1 MSTATRVAV
10 LLAGLC
16 AAASA
21 ARAQYPQRRD
31 GFWIGFGLGY
41 GSSQVTCDSC
51 RRVSRQGGVTGFLK
65 LGGAPSRNLLIGAAL
80 NGWAH
85 SDGSATETMANVT
98 ASLYL
103 YPRRRSGFFVTGGVG
118 LSTYHINSTPSW
130 DGTGWGWTAG
140 AGYDLRFGRDVSL
153 TPVVNYTWGDVG
165 DVNLGSSGTTFTG
178 WRQNVLDVGLGV
190 TFH

>member
-1 MSTATRVAV
+1 M
-10 LLAGLC
+10 
-16 AAASA
+16 
-21 ARAQYPQRRD
+21 
-31 GFWIGFGLGY
+31 
-41 GSSQVTCDSC
+41 
-51 RRVSRQGGVTGFLK
+51 SRQGGVTGFVK
-65 LGGAPSRNLLIGAAL
+65 LGGAPSRTLLIGAAL

-85 SDGSATETMANVT
+85 SDGSATETMANVS

-118 LSTYHINSTPSW
+118 LSNYHINSTPSW
-130 DGTGWGWTAG
+130 DGTGWGFTAG

-165 DVNLGSSGTTFTG
+165 DVNLGSSGTVFTG
-178 WRQNVLDVGLGV
+178 WRQNVFDVGLGV

>member
-1 MSTATRVAV
+1 MGSMARVVVLVAALGGTAEQAW
-10 LLAGLC
+10 
-16 AAASA
+16 
-21 ARAQYPQRRD
+21 AQYPQRRD

-51 RRVSRQGGVTGFLK
+51 QRLPRQGGVTGFLK

-85 SDGSATETMANVT
+85 SDGTATETMANIT
-98 ASLYL
+98 GSIYL
-103 YPRRRSGFFVTGGVG
+103 YPRARSGFFVTGGVG

-140 AGYDLRFGRDVSL
+140 AGYDLRYGRDVSL

-165 DVNLGSSGTTFTG
+165 DVNLASATVFTG